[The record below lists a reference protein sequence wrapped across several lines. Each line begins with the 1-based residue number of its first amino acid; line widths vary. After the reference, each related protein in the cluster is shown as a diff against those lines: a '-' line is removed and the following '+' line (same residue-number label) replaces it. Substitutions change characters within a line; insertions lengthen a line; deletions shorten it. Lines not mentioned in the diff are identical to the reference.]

1 MNNNTDTVIIGLGE
15 TGFSCV
21 QHYAAQGIPVIVM
34 DSRENPSKLVEFKKE
49 YPHIP
54 FNTGVFPKEILAK
67 VKTLILS
74 PGISQDHPDIRHSL
88 SPQAEIIGDIELLAR
103 NITAPVVAI
112 TGSNGKSTVT
122 TLVGEMAK
130 AAGIR
135 VGVGGN
141 LGTPV
146 LALLKEKPDLY
157 VLELSS
163 FQLETTHSLKPKVA
177 TVLNICPD
185 HLDRYTSLD
194 AYQAAKHRIFKNC
207 ESIVYNREDPH
218 PKARLVNH
226 HLQQTIS
233 FGMEVPPKNHY
244 GLIKNKEVL
253 WLTRGK
259 ELLLPASKLK
269 ISGRHNLA
277 NALAAL
283 ALGESIALSMASMLS
298 VLQSFPGLSH
308 RAEWVSDH
316 LGVPWIN
323 DSKGTNVGAT
333 LATLE
338 GLSDTISGKWV
349 LIAGGIGKNADFSPL
364 VPVIQQHCKAVILI
378 GEATETLYSLLHDVV
393 HCIRATDMTDA
404 VQKAADCVKLGDGVL
419 LSPICASYDMFKNF
433 EDRGNV
439 FKSVVMGSIPLT
451 PLPPF

>member
-1 MNNNTDTVIIGLGE
+1 MNNSTDTVIIGLGE
-15 TGFSCV
+15 TGFSCI
-21 QHYAAQGIPVIVM
+21 QYYAAQGIPVIVM
-34 DSRENPSKLVEFKKE
+34 DSRETPPKLVELKKN

-54 FNTGVFPKEILAK
+54 VYTGVFPKEILAK
-67 VKTLILS
+67 AKTVVLS
-74 PGISQDHPDIRHSL
+74 PGISQDHPDIVHSL
-88 SPQAEIIGDIELLAR
+88 SPQTEIIGDIELLAR
-103 NITAPVVAI
+103 NISAPVVAI

-163 FQLETTHSLKPKVA
+163 FQLETTHSLKPKAA

-185 HLDRYTSLD
+185 HLDRYASVE
-194 AYQAAKHRIFKNC
+194 AYQAAKHRIFKNV
-207 ESIVYNREDPH
+207 EYVIYNREDPQL
-218 PKARLVNH
+218 PMGSDPI
-226 HLQQTIS
+226 IS
-233 FGMEVPPKNHY
+233 FGIDAPLENHY
-244 GLIKNKEVL
+244 GLIKSKDVL
-253 WLTRGK
+253 WLARGK

-269 ISGRHNLA
+269 ISGLHNLA

-283 ALGESIALSMASMLS
+283 ALGESIALPMASMLS

-308 RAEWVSDH
+308 RAEWVGDY

-338 GLSDTISGKWV
+338 GLADTITGKWV
-349 LIAGGIGKNADFSPL
+349 LIAGGVGKNADFSPL
-364 VPVIQQHCKAVILI
+364 VPIIQKHCKAVILI
-378 GEATETLYSLLHDVV
+378 GEATETLYSLLQGVV
-393 HCIRATDMTDA
+393 NCVRASDMADA
-404 VQKAADCVKLGDGVL
+404 VHKAADCVEIGDGVL
-419 LSPICASYDMFKNF
+419 LSPICASFDMFKNF
-433 EDRGNV
+433 EDRGNI
-439 FKSVVMGSIPLT
+439 FKAAVKKSP
-451 PLPPF
+451 

>member
-21 QHYAAQGIPVIVM
+21 QHYVAQGIPIIVM
-34 DSRENPSKLVEFKKE
+34 DSRENPPKLAALKKS

-54 FNTGVFPKEILAK
+54 VYTGVFPKALLAK
-67 VKTLILS
+67 AKTVVLS
-74 PGISQDHPDIRHSL
+74 PGISQDHPDLIHSFL
-88 SPQAEIIGDIELLAR
+88 PQAEIIGDIELLAR
-103 NITAPVVAI
+103 STTAPVVAI

-163 FQLETTHSLKPKVA
+163 FQLETTHSLKPVVA

-185 HLDRYTSLD
+185 HLDRYASVE

-207 ESIVYNREDPH
+207 EAIVYNREDPQL
-218 PKARLVNH
+218 PGIMGSDPIMK
-226 HLQQTIS
+226 TIS
-233 FGMEVPPKNHY
+233 FGTDAPLENHY

-253 WLTRGK
+253 CLARGK

-269 ISGRHNLA
+269 ISGLHNLA

-283 ALGESIALSMASMLS
+283 ALGESIALPMASMLS
-298 VLQSFPGLSH
+298 VLQSFTGLPH
-308 RAEWVSDH
+308 RAEWVADY

-333 LATLE
+333 LATLQ
-338 GLSDTISGKWV
+338 GLADTISGKWV
-349 LIAGGIGKNADFSPL
+349 LIAGGVGKNADFSPL
-364 VPVIQQHCKAVILI
+364 MSVVQKHCKAVILI
-378 GEATETLYSLLHDVV
+378 GEATETLYSLLHGVV
-393 HCIRATDMTDA
+393 NCVRASNMTDA
-404 VQKAADCVKLGDGVL
+404 VHVAANCVKAGDGVL
-419 LSPICASYDMFKNF
+419 LSPVCASYDMFKNF
-433 EDRGNV
+433 EERGNA
-439 FKSVVMGSIPLT
+439 FKAAVKSLGLG
-451 PLPPF
+451 

>member
-1 MNNNTDTVIIGLGE
+1 MNNNINTVIIGLGE

-21 QHYAAQGIPVIVM
+21 QYYAAQGIPVIVM
-34 DSRENPSKLVEFKKE
+34 DSREHPPKLTELKKN
-49 YPHIP
+49 YPHVP
-54 FNTGVFPKEILAK
+54 VYTGVFPKEILAK
-67 VKTLILS
+67 AKTVVLS
-74 PGISQDHPDIRHSL
+74 PGISQDHPDIIHSL
-88 SPQAEIIGDIELLAR
+88 SPQTEIMGDIELLAR

-163 FQLETTHSLKPKVA
+163 FQLETTHSLKPKAA

-185 HLDRYTSLD
+185 HLDRYASVE
-194 AYQAAKHRIFKNC
+194 AYKAAKHRIFKNC
-207 ESIVYNREDPH
+207 ESIIYNREDPH

-233 FGMEVPPKNHY
+233 FGMDVPLENHY
-244 GLIKNKEVL
+244 GLIKNKDVL
-253 WLTRGK
+253 WLARGK

-269 ISGRHNLA
+269 ISGLHNLA

-283 ALGESIALSMASMLS
+283 ALGESIALPIESMLS
-298 VLQSFPGLSH
+298 VLQSFPGLPH
-308 RAEWVSDH
+308 RAEWVGDY

-333 LATLE
+333 LATLQ
-338 GLSDTISGKWV
+338 GLADTITGKWV
-349 LIAGGIGKNADFSPL
+349 LIAGGVGKNADFSPL

-378 GEATETLYSLLHDVV
+378 GETTETLYNLLQGVV
-393 HCIRATDMTDA
+393 NCIRASDMTDA
-404 VQKAADCVKLGDGVL
+404 VHKAANCVKAGDGVL
-419 LSPICASYDMFKNF
+419 LSPVCASYDMFKNF
-433 EDRGNV
+433 EERGNV
-439 FKSVVMGSIPLT
+439 FKAAVKK
-451 PLPPF
+451 LP

>member
-1 MNNNTDTVIIGLGE
+1 MNNNTVIIGLGE
-15 TGFSCV
+15 TGFSCI
-21 QHYAAQGIPVIVM
+21 QHYAAQGMPVIVM
-34 DSRENPSKLVEFKKE
+34 DSRENPPKLAALKKN

-54 FNTGVFPKEILAK
+54 VYTGIFPKEILAK
-67 VKTLILS
+67 TKTVVLS
-74 PGISQDHPDIRHSL
+74 PGISQDHPEIIHSL
-88 SPQAEIIGDIELLAR
+88 SPYAEVIGDIELFAR
-103 NITAPVVAI
+103 AMEANPIAPVVAI

-163 FQLETTHSLKPKVA
+163 FQLETTHSLKPVAA

-185 HLDRYTSLD
+185 HLDRYDSID
-194 AYQAAKHRIFKNC
+194 AYRKAKHRIFKNA
-207 ESIVYNREDPH
+207 EYIVYNREDPQL
-218 PKARLVNH
+218 PEIMGSDPIM
-226 HLQQTIS
+226 IS
-233 FGMEVPPKNHY
+233 FGMDAPLENHY
-244 GLIKNKEVL
+244 GLIKNNDVL
-253 WLTRGK
+253 WLARGK

-269 ISGRHNLA
+269 ISGLHNLA

-283 ALGESIALSMASMLS
+283 ALGESIALPMASMLS
-298 VLQSFPGLSH
+298 VLQSFTGLPH
-308 RAEWVSDH
+308 RAEWVADY

-333 LATLE
+333 LATLQ
-338 GLSDTISGKWV
+338 GLADTITGKWV
-349 LIAGGIGKNADFSPL
+349 LIAGGVGKNADFSPL
-364 VPVIQQHCKAVILI
+364 VSVIQKHCKAVILI
-378 GEATETLYSLLHDVV
+378 GEATETLYSLLHGVV
-393 HCIRATDMTDA
+393 NCVRASDMADA
-404 VQKAADCVKLGDGVL
+404 VHFAANCVKPGDGVL
-419 LSPICASYDMFKNF
+419 LSPVCASYDMFKNF

-439 FKSVVMGSIPLT
+439 FKAVVKK
-451 PLPPF
+451 LP